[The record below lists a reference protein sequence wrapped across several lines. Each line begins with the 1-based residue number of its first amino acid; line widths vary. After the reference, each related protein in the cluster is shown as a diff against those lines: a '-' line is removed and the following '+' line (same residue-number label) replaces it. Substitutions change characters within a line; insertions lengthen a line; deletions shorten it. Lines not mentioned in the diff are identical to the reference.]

1 MNDSMLDKIKN
12 LTDYGKRNVR
22 GLNTEV
28 GHLRDDQKNMLEF
41 ALNRD
46 WSVPKFKFRH
56 FVGDA
61 QITPFGKL
69 KQFLVELKSREE
81 ALEELE
87 YQIAKHNINIKIE
100 QKRVE
105 QSDDE
110 LEKELH
116 KLELFKLEKDSKKL
130 ARRLDDAYKERQKFF
145 DLLDEFNNSPE
156 GKLSDGRY
164 LIEVFGDDDAEEA
177 LESQYWTVRLAK
189 QAAMDIV
196 AYGRIGGGNMD
207 SIAML
212 PQEQQAQILY
222 SATDYSLRLEN
233 TTNVLRN
240 ESMKQLQLGTNGS
253 DINKILQ
260 LPTGTEIGRE

>member
-1 MNDSMLDKIKN
+1 MNKEIIDKIKN
-12 LTDYGKRNVR
+12 LTEYGRDNVR
-22 GLNTEV
+22 GLNTKVEF
-28 GHLRDDQKNMLEF
+28 LRDDQKNVLEF

-69 KQFLVELKSREE
+69 KQFLVELKAREE
-81 ALEELE
+81 SIEELE
-87 YQIAKHNINIKIE
+87 YQISKHQLTIKIE
-100 QKRVE
+100 QRRRDECV
-105 QSDDE
+105 DD
-110 LEKELH
+110 LQRDLH
-116 KLELFKLEKDSKKL
+116 ELELFKLEKDLKKF

-156 GKLSDGRY
+156 GKLPDGRY
-164 LIEVFGDDDAEEA
+164 LIEVFGDEDIEEA

-189 QAAMDIV
+189 QAAMDMI
-196 AYGRIGGGNMD
+196 AYGRIGSGNMD

-240 ESMKQLQLGTNGS
+240 ESIKQLQLGTDGS

-260 LPTGTEIGRE
+260 LPTGNEIGQQ